1 MNTEIKGT
9 LAKLLATENLL
20 VEHKNVETAA
30 FDVANRVLTL
40 PMWEASNTVYNMLVG
55 HEVGHA
61 LYTPEEGLEDLPCPK
76 AFINVTEDVR
86 IEKLMKRK
94 FPGLGKDF
102 YQGYQ
107 QLNDRDFFSIE
118 NRNLWK
124 LSLIDRIN
132 LHYKIGAYAV
142 MPFTD
147 AEVPLRDAVE
157 GTETFQDAI
166 DAAIDIFRFMK
177 EEIEKQKEQVKAQGT
192 EEIPGSS
199 GDQGEGE
206 EETEDDNDTDEYDK
220 DPDGGVYDE
229 PPRPEEEIADDF
241 QDEMDYLSPEEQLKT
256 VETQECFNG
265 NMENLKARGA
275 REVTYVNLPAV
286 PLDTIVVDNK
296 IIWDKAEQWWNDNE
310 EDFNEI
316 DLKFNEFC
324 KRTKKDVNYLVKEF
338 ECRKAASTYARTS
351 SSKTGV
357 IDTSKLHNYKIAEDI
372 FKRVTKT
379 TDGKNHGLIFL
390 LDWSGSMSREISDTV
405 YQLINLCQFCKKVDI
420 PFDVYTFTSDG
431 GYYCQSHE
439 EPWDYPELDHKQ
451 GELWIEDRF
460 RLCNLL
466 TSKGNKRDFQRQ
478 CRNLY
483 RIAYYYEGYYYGIY
497 GEVKAVP
504 RPPHFLGL
512 GGTPLNEGLVCVNEL
527 IPQWKAAHNVEKT
540 HLVILTD
547 GEANCMGYGHERTNY
562 VDRVYQ
568 NAIGWGTCIRDKKTG
583 RYYTDIKNG
592 NVSLTQT
599 LIRIIRD
606 HNPGTSVLGFR
617 ICQPRNLSMFLRMN
631 DIWSTEKYKREWSKN
646 KSVVI
651 TDTPYNQLYV
661 IQSNDSTEEVSM
673 EVKEDATKGQIRT
686 AFKKA
691 LKKKV
696 NNRRI
701 LATFAG
707 QIA

>member
-1 MNTEIKGT
+1 MKTEIKGT

-30 FDVANRVLTL
+30 FDVSTRVLTL

-61 LYTPEEGLEDLPCPK
+61 LFTPAEGLEDLPCPK
-76 AFINVTEDVR
+76 AFVNVTEDAR

-94 FPGLGKDF
+94 YPGLGKDF

-118 NRNLWK
+118 NRDLMT

-157 GTETFQDAI
+157 GVETFQDAI

-177 EEIEKQKEQVKAQGT
+177 EEIEKQREQNQAVGNQEGPSAPPM
-192 EEIPGSS
+192 E
-199 GDQGEGE
+199 GEGE
-206 EETEDDNDTDEYDK
+206 SEDSDDDDYDK
-220 DPDGGVYDE
+220 DPDGGFFDD
-229 PPRPEEEIADDF
+229 PPRPQESSSDDF
-241 QDEMDYLSPEEQLKT
+241 EDEKDYLSPEEQLEK
-256 VETQECFNG
+256 VETQESFNG
-265 NMENLKARGA
+265 KMENLRARGGH
-275 REVTYVNLPAV
+275 EVTYVNLPQV

-296 IIWDKAEQWWNDNE
+296 LVWDKAEQWWNDNE
-310 EDFNEI
+310 EDFHEV
-316 DLKFNEFC
+316 DLKFAEFC
-324 KRTKKDVNYLVKEF
+324 RRTQKDVNYLVKEF

-351 SSKTGV
+351 TSKTGV
-357 IDTSKLHNYKIAEDI
+357 LDTSKLHNYKIAEDI

-379 TDGKNHGLIFL
+379 TDGKNHGLVFL

-420 PFDVYTFTSDG
+420 PFDVYTFTCDG
-431 GYYCQSHE
+431 GYYSHYE
-439 EPWDYPELDHKQ
+439 QEPWDYPEFDHKE
-451 GELWIEDRF
+451 GDLWVDERF
-460 RLCNLL
+460 RLVNLL
-466 TSKGNKRDFQRQ
+466 TSKGNKQDFQRQ

-497 GEVKAVP
+497 GEVKSVP
-504 RPPHFLGL
+504 RPPYFLGL

-547 GEANCMGYGHERTNY
+547 GEANCMGYAHARTEY
-562 VDRVYQ
+562 VGKIYQ
-568 NAIGWGTCIRDKKTG
+568 NGIRYGTCIRDRKTG
-583 RYYTDIKNG
+583 RYYPDIKNG
-592 NVSLTQT
+592 NISLTQT
-599 LIRIIRD
+599 LIRVVKD

-631 DIWSTEKYKREWSKN
+631 DIWSTDKYKREWSKN

-651 TDTPYNQLYV
+651 TDTSYDELYV
-661 IQSNDSTEEVSM
+661 IQSNDSTEDVSM